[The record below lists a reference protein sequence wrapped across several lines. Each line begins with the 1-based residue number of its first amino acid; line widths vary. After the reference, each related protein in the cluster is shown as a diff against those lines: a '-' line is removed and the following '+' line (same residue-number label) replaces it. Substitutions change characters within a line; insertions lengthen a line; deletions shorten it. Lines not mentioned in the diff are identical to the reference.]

1 MLLLE
6 GHTVKLPRPINQFST
21 DLKNRRENTIPFS
34 ASSKAQ
40 TEYFGKYSM
49 RDEGETE
56 SET

>member
-1 MLLLE
+1 MLLLG
-6 GHTVKLPRPINQFST
+6 GHTVNLHCPINQFST
-21 DLKNRRENTIPFS
+21 DLKNRRGNTIPFS